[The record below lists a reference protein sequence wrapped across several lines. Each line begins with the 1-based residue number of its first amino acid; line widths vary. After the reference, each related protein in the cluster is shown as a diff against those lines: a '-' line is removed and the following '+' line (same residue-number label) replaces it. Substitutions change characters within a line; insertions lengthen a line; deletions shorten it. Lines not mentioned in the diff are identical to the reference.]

1 MNIFRELNSQRAKEI
16 VDNLLNNID
25 NYDDIPEFRNK
36 NLYGYSKYCTVNTS
50 KFYQD
55 STHQIIYRNFRKESE
70 RLDNH
75 GHQIDS
81 VCEATQIINIKGYK
95 EAKSYSEAFLK
106 YEIQIEKSYNC
117 FDDKDLAKKVEDT
130 TYQIKIIDGYDDYK
144 IVLSR
149 IPETNEDG
157 DDLTALTEQLVDT
170 IWQVIKT
177 SSDMYKDEYK
187 KARSRIRF

>member
-1 MNIFRELNSQRAKEI
+1 MNIFRELNNQRAKEI

-36 NLYGYSKYCTVNTS
+36 NLYSYSEYCTVNAS

-55 STHQIIYRNFRKESE
+55 NTHQIIYQNFRRENE
-70 RLDNH
+70 RLDVL
-75 GHQIDS
+75 GHQIDN
-81 VCEATQIINIKGYK
+81 VCEAIQIINIKGYK

-117 FDDKDLAKKVEDT
+117 FDDKYLAKKVEDT
-130 TYQIKIIDGYDDYK
+130 TYQIKFIDGYDDYK

-149 IPETNEDG
+149 IPETSEDG
-157 DDLTALTEQLVDT
+157 DDLTALTEQLVDA
-170 IWQVIKT
+170 IWQVVKT
-177 SSDMYKDEYK
+177 SSDMYQDEYK
-187 KARSRIRF
+187 KARSRIKF